1 MNGVTQYDNF
11 INRFMESEIISIDAG
26 MIWNIVLTFILAP
39 MGFLVRSVLSE
50 QKRIDILINKTR
62 EEVAK
67 DYVTR
72 EQLGKELERLSD
84 TLDRIDNKLDR
95 LQSKTYFQ
103 E

>member
-1 MNGVTQYDNF
+1 
-11 INRFMESEIISIDAG
+11 MEIVVDAHV
-26 MIWNIVLTFILAP
+26 IWNILITVVLAP
-39 MGFLVRSVLSE
+39 LGFLIRSVLNE
-50 QKRIDILINKTR
+50 QKRLDILVNKTR

-72 EQLGKELERLSD
+72 QEIEQDFERLMRKIE
-84 TLDRIDNKLDR
+84 RIDEKIDR